1 MQCSGYRDWDIGVHF
16 VDNARIQELNR
27 TYRGKDRAT
36 DILSAEVDLPRTGKE
51 DDMNLGDMFLA
62 MPYILKDCRQH
73 NDALGERL
81 PILFT
86 HGICHLLG
94 CLSAS
99 DEILQKYHRL
109 K

>member
-1 MQCSGYRDWDIGVHF
+1 VER
-16 VDNARIQELNR
+16 
-27 TYRGKDRAT
+27 
-36 DILSAEVDLPRTGKE
+36 AEVDLPRTGKE

-81 PILFT
+81 PVLFT

-94 CLSAS
+94 YDHELDHDYMQMSKREQ
-99 DEILQKYHRL
+99 EILQKYHRL